1 MKTLK
6 TTIRQYM
13 FFIASIIVVG
23 VLIIT
28 FISDVLAEQNHE
40 VKLSER
46 MFYQIEHLLNDNEK
60 DLKKIVQNYAEECLA
75 KAELVT
81 YMIENTIDFD
91 YQIEEFREIADLVD
105 VDEIHLFDENGAIL
119 GGTEENCHG
128 LTFDSGEQI
137 NFFKPMLEDKT
148 LRLCQPI
155 TPNTQKGERMQYS
168 AVWSES
174 GTFIVQIGMNPQT
187 IQDATEKNDLTHI
200 FSLLRVNV
208 DASFYAI
215 DVEKGTIVASTNAFD
230 EGLLASK
237 IGFSMETLKN
247 KTGSFHAVVHG
258 VPSYCVFTIIGDNY
272 IGRVISNELLY
283 GEIPMNLLKM
293 FFRLCLIALILVAAV
308 SDYMNRH
315 VVKGIYD
322 INDKLGLITQG
333 NLEERTD
340 VRSSVEFSE
349 LSDYINT
356 MVKELSY
363 LLRKIEGERD
373 LDSLTGLY
381 NRYGLDAQLSRLFL
395 HPKDLGIC
403 AMIMIDSDGL
413 KEIND
418 KYGHEKGDIYLKE
431 TGKILKHI
439 GIRKSIAARQGGDEF
454 VLFLYEYETEEELLN
469 VIKDLEYLQK
479 NAFAKLDE
487 DFTVEV
493 GFSFG
498 YQIEKNP
505 EDYRL
510 MLKLADEK
518 MYENKRSRK
527 GHT

>member
-1 MKTLK
+1 
-6 TTIRQYM
+6 
-13 FFIASIIVVG
+13 
-23 VLIIT
+23 
-28 FISDVLAEQNHE
+28 
-40 VKLSER
+40 
-46 MFYQIEHLLNDNEK
+46 
-60 DLKKIVQNYAEECLA
+60 
-75 KAELVT
+75 
-81 YMIENTIDFD
+81 
-91 YQIEEFREIADLVD
+91 
-105 VDEIHLFDENGAIL
+105 
-119 GGTEENCHG
+119 
-128 LTFDSGEQI
+128 
-137 NFFKPMLEDKT
+137 
-148 LRLCQPI
+148 
-155 TPNTQKGERMQYS
+155 
-168 AVWSES
+168 
-174 GTFIVQIGMNPQT
+174 
-187 IQDATEKNDLTHI
+187 
-200 FSLLRVNV
+200 
-208 DASFYAI
+208 
-215 DVEKGTIVASTNAFD
+215 
-230 EGLLASK
+230 
-237 IGFSMETLKN
+237 METLKN

-363 LLRKIEGERD
+363 LLRKIERERD

-418 KYGHEKGDIYLKE
+418 KYGHEKGDLYLKE
-431 TGKILKHI
+431 TARVLENLGTGK
-439 GIRKSIAARQGGDEF
+439 RVVARQGGDEF
-454 VLFLYEYETEEELLN
+454 VVFLYEYTDEDELLN
-469 VIKDLEYLQK
+469 AIRELEYLQK
-479 NAFAKLDE
+479 NTSLEFGENDITE
-487 DFTVEV
+487 VE
-493 GFSFG
+493 FSFG
-498 YQIEKNP
+498 CEIQKEP
-505 EDYRL
+505 EDYKL
-510 MLKLADEK
+510 MLKRADEK
-518 MYENKRSRK
+518 MYENKRMRK
-527 GHT
+527 AKA